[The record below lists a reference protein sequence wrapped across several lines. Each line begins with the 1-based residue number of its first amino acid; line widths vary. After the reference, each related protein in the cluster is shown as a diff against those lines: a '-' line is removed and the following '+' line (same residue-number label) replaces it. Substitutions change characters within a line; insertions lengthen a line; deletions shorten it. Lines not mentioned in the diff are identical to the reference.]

1 MEASQF
7 HVHIHRKML
16 FLFFLL
22 QINSLQNHNYPNLYR
37 GKPISCTYI
46 QKMPLQIKR
55 LQKHNYTTYIEAS
68 QFHVHIHMTFL
79 LNWTNQHKPSNPYN
93 YIFSMTRIQ
102 MRSCFYPP
110 KKNIKS
116 NGKRKRYP
124 GHRRRSTSV
133 GEADLA
139 AAATPEHVA
148 GEGSGEGD
156 VMCSWSWLGV
166 VMFSECPS
174 IPDRVR
180 LLYYDASEVV

>member
-1 MEASQF
+1 
-7 HVHIHRKML
+7 ML

-93 YIFSMTRIQ
+93 YIFSMTKIQ

-156 VMCSWSWLGV
+156 VVCSWSWLGV